1 MKILGVIPARS
12 GSKAIKLKNIKVF
25 NNKPLIYWTIKSAKK
40 SKLSKLI
47 VSTDS
52 KKIKKIS
59 EYYGCEV
66 PFLRPKNI
74 SGDKTKG
81 IEVIQH
87 ALNFYEKKK
96 MEKFDAVMTLQPTC
110 PFRITE
116 DINKAIQIMKTKRA
130 DSVISLVDVEGF
142 HPARMKYIVKGKIKN
157 PTFAKN
163 DNIPRQKLKKTYL
176 RSGLIYLVK
185 TKLIKKNILLS
196 NKTYPLI
203 TPINRSFNIDTQL
216 DFDIAEIYMKKNFKK
231 KKIS

>member
-1 MKILGVIPARS
+1 
-12 GSKAIKLKNIKVF
+12 
-25 NNKPLIYWTIKSAKK
+25 
-40 SKLSKLI
+40 
-47 VSTDS
+47 
-52 KKIKKIS
+52 
-59 EYYGCEV
+59 
-66 PFLRPKNI
+66 
-74 SGDKTKG
+74 
-81 IEVIQH
+81 
-87 ALNFYEKKK
+87 
-96 MEKFDAVMTLQPTC
+96 MTLQPTC
-110 PFRITE
+110 PFRITK
-116 DINKAIQIMKTKRA
+116 DINKAIQIMKTKKA

-142 HPARMKYIVKGKIKN
+142 HPARMKYIVNGKIKN

-231 KKIS
+231 KKISYCQKKEKLQ